1 MISEKIR
8 EDFPV
13 LQNNKGLIYFDN
25 AATSLKP
32 IQVIDEIN
40 RYYKELGAN
49 VHRGN
54 HHLSQQATQAYEE
67 ARKEVAKFVS
77 VKEEEMIFTRN
88 ATESINMVATGLE
101 RQGYFSQGDEIV
113 ISALEHHAN
122 IVPWQELCKRT
133 GAILKI
139 AELNED
145 FTLNMNDLQENVSG
159 KTKMVAVAHASN
171 TVASILPVEEIAKIA
186 HDNGA
191 LFLVDA
197 AQSVP
202 HFDVNT
208 KKIRADF
215 LVFSSHKMLGPTGV
229 GALVGKKDLLEE
241 MPPYNYG
248 GSMISKVCYEK
259 SEWAPLPEKFE
270 AGTMPIAEVMGFGE
284 AVRYLKKIG
293 MNNVHEHE
301 KKLLSHCLKKMK
313 EIEKVKLFCP
323 QDAEKQGGIVL
334 FEVGGIDAVD
344 LGVALDES
352 KNIATRS
359 GMHCAE
365 PIVSSLNPKGLG
377 RASFYLYN
385 TIDEIDTFVDEVMAI
400 SQAFK

>member
-13 LQNNKGLIYFDN
+13 LQNNKGLIYFDS

-32 IQVIDEIN
+32 IQVIEATN
-40 RYYKELGAN
+40 NYYKNLGAN

-54 HHLSQQATQAYEE
+54 HHLSQQATQLYEE
-67 ARKEVAKFVS
+67 SRKEAAKFIKA
-77 VKEEEMIFTRN
+77 KEEELVFTRN
-88 ATESINMVATGLE
+88 ATESINAIATGLE
-101 RQGYFSQGDEIV
+101 RQNYFSEGDEIV

-133 GAILKI
+133 GSVLKI

-145 FTLNMNDLQENVSG
+145 FTLNMQDLQEKVSG
-159 KTKMVAVAHASN
+159 KTKLVSVAHASN
-171 TVASILPVEEIAKIA
+171 TVATIFPVKEIGKIA
-186 HDNGA
+186 HENNA
-191 LFLVDA
+191 LFLIDA

-202 HFDVNT
+202 HFEVNA
-208 KKIRADF
+208 KKINADF
-215 LVFSSHKMLGPTGV
+215 LVISSHKMLGPTGV
-229 GALVGKKDLLEE
+229 GCLYGKKDLLEE

-248 GSMISKVCYEK
+248 GSMISKVTYENT
-259 SEWAPLPEKFE
+259 EWASLPEKFE
-270 AGTMPIAEVMGFGE
+270 AGTMPIAEVIGFGE
-284 AVRYLKKIG
+284 AVRYLKKLG
-293 MNNVHEHE
+293 MENVHEHE
-301 KKLLSHCLKKMK
+301 KKLLNHCIEKMK
-313 EIEKVKLFCP
+313 EIDRVKMYCP
-323 QDAEKQGGIVL
+323 QDAENQGGIVL
-334 FEVGGIDAVD
+334 FGVKGIDAVD

-385 TIDEIDTFVDEVMAI
+385 TIEEIDTFVDEVTAI
-400 SQAFK
+400 SKAFK

>member
-32 IQVIDEIN
+32 NQVIEVIN
-40 RYYKELGAN
+40 HYYKNLGAN

-54 HHLSQQATQAYEE
+54 HHLSQQATQLYEE
-67 ARKEVAKFVS
+67 SRKEIAKFIGA
-77 VKEEEMIFTRN
+77 KEEEVAFTRN
-88 ATESINMVATGLE
+88 ATESINAICVGLE
-101 RQGYFSQGDEIV
+101 RQGYFSKGDEI
-113 ISALEHHAN
+113 IITALEHHAN

-133 GAILKI
+133 GAVLKI
-139 AELNED
+139 AKLNED
-145 FTLNMNDLQENVSG
+145 FTLNMLDLEEKVTG
-159 KTKMVAVAHASN
+159 KTKLVSVAHASN
-171 TVASILPVEEIAKIA
+171 TVATILPVKEIGKIA
-186 HDNGA
+186 HNADA

-202 HFDVNT
+202 HFDVNV
-208 KKIRADF
+208 KKIDADF
-215 LVFSSHKMLGPTGV
+215 LAISSHKMLGPTGV
-229 GALVGKKDLLEE
+229 GALYGKKDLLEK

-248 GSMISKVCYEK
+248 GSMISKVSYEK
-259 SEWAPLPEKFE
+259 TEWAPLPEKFE
-270 AGTMPIAEVMGFGE
+270 AGTMPIGEVIGFGE
-284 AVRYLKKIG
+284 AVKYLKKIG
-293 MNNVHEHE
+293 MENIHTHE
-301 KKLLSHCLKKMK
+301 KKLLSHALEKMK
-313 EIEKVKLFCP
+313 EIERIKMFCP
-323 QDAEKQGGIVL
+323 QDSEKQGGIIL
-334 FEVGGIDAVD
+334 FEVKGIDAVD

-385 TIDEIDTFVDEVMAI
+385 TIDEIDLFVDEVTAI
-400 SQAFK
+400 SHAFK

>member
-32 IQVIDEIN
+32 IQVIEAVN
-40 RYYKELGAN
+40 YYYKNLGAN

-54 HHLSQQATQAYEE
+54 HHLSQQATQLYEKS
-67 ARKEVAKFVS
+67 RKETSKFLGAKEDEIV
-77 VKEEEMIFTRN
+77 FTRN
-88 ATESINMVATGLE
+88 ATESINAVCVGLE
-101 RQGYFSQGDEIV
+101 RQKYFSKGDEI
-113 ISALEHHAN
+113 IITALEHHAN

-133 GAILKI
+133 GAVLKI
-139 AELNED
+139 AKLNED
-145 FTLNMNDLQENVSG
+145 FTLNMRDLQEKVSK
-159 KTKMVAVAHASN
+159 KTKLVSVGHASN
-171 TVASILPVEEIAKIA
+171 TVASILPVKEIGKIA
-186 HDNGA
+186 HDSGA

-202 HFDVNT
+202 HFEVST
-208 KKIRADF
+208 KKIDADF
-215 LVFSSHKMLGPTGV
+215 LAISSHKMLGPTGV
-229 GALVGKKDLLEE
+229 GILYGKKDLLEK

-248 GSMISKVCYEK
+248 GSMISKVSYEK
-259 SEWAPLPEKFE
+259 TEWAPLPEKFE
-270 AGTMPIAEVMGFGE
+270 AGTMPIAEVIGFGE
-284 AVRYLKKIG
+284 AIKYLKKIG
-293 MNNVHEHE
+293 MENIHAHE
-301 KKLLSHCLKKMK
+301 KKLLSHALEKMRK
-313 EIEKVKLFCP
+313 IEGVKLYCP

-334 FEVGGIDAVD
+334 FEVKGIDAVD

-365 PIVSSLNPKGLG
+365 PIVSSLNSKGLG

-385 TIDEIDTFVDEVMAI
+385 TIEEIDIFVDEVTAI
-400 SQAFK
+400 SNAFK

>member
-13 LQNNKGLIYFDN
+13 LQNNKGLVYFDN

-32 IQVIDEIN
+32 IQVIEAVN
-40 RYYKELGAN
+40 HYYKNLGAN

-54 HHLSQQATQAYEE
+54 HHLSQQTTQLYEE
-67 ARKEVAKFVS
+67 SRKEVAKFIGA
-77 VKEEEMIFTRN
+77 KEEELAFTRN
-88 ATESINMVATGLE
+88 ATESINAICVGLE
-101 RQGYFSQGDEIV
+101 RQGYFSKGDEII

-133 GAILKI
+133 GAVLKI
-139 AELNED
+139 AELNDD
-145 FTLNMNDLQENVSG
+145 FTINMQDLEEKVTG
-159 KTKMVAVAHASN
+159 KTKLVSVAHASN
-171 TVASILPVEEIAKIA
+171 TVATILPVKEIGKIA

-202 HFDVNT
+202 HFDVNA
-208 KKIRADF
+208 KKIDADF
-215 LVFSSHKMLGPTGV
+215 LAISSHKMLGPTGV
-229 GALVGKKDLLEE
+229 GALYGKKDLLEK

-248 GSMISKVCYEK
+248 GSMISKVSYEK
-259 SEWAPLPEKFE
+259 TEWAPLPEKFE
-270 AGTMPIAEVMGFGE
+270 AGTMPIAEVIGFGE
-284 AVRYLKKIG
+284 AVKYLKKIG
-293 MNNVHEHE
+293 MENVHNHE
-301 KKLLSHCLKKMK
+301 KKLLSHALKKMQ
-313 EIEKVKLFCP
+313 EIERIKLFCP
-323 QDAEKQGGIVL
+323 QDVEKQGGIIL
-334 FEVGGIDAVD
+334 FEVKGIDAVD

-385 TIDEIDTFVDEVMAI
+385 TIDEIDTFVDEVTAI
-400 SQAFK
+400 SHAFK